1 MTSWMTSIIKDKIN
15 YHNSIYREYLK
26 KDKQQVDYMKLQNI
40 TKEFSESVSAMKG

>member
-1 MTSWMTSIIKDKIN
+1 MTSIIKDKIN